1 MKRPLDNET
10 MAKRV
15 AQEFEDGMVVNLG
28 FGMPILAANF
38 VPEGKRIFFHAENGI
53 LGYGSIIQEGQDI
66 DPDLINPGGLYV
78 RPLPG
83 MSVFNHEEAF
93 DMIRG
98 GHVDLVVLGALQV
111 SKNGDLANWFNPAKG
126 IGNIGG
132 AMDLAVG
139 AKKVI
144 VVMEHT
150 TKDGK
155 SKILNECTFPLTAKE
170 CVDMIISDIAT
181 IELTPGGMILKE
193 VAPGWSSEEVQSL
206 TEPHLIVADDLK
218 EMDLRV

>member
-1 MKRPLDNET
+1 MRKRLDNET

-15 AQEFEDGMVVNLG
+15 AQEFQDGMVVNLG
-28 FGMPILAANF
+28 FGIPILAANF
-38 VPEGKRIFFHAENGI
+38 VPEGRRIIFHAENGI
-53 LGYGSIIQEGQDI
+53 LGYGPIVPEGEEI
-66 DPDLINPGGLYV
+66 EPDLINPGGLYV

-111 SKNGDLANWFNPAKG
+111 SRNGDLANWFNPAKG

-132 AMDLAVG
+132 AMDLAMG
-139 AKKVI
+139 AKRVI
-144 VVMEHT
+144 VVMEHI

-155 SKILNECTFPLTAKE
+155 PKILNECTFPLTAKG
-170 CVDMIISDIAT
+170 CVDLIITDIAT
-181 IELTPGGMILKE
+181 IEVIPKGMVLKE

-206 TEPHLIVADDLK
+206 TDPKLIVATDLK
-218 EMDLRV
+218 EMELVL